1 MKIKHIV
8 KRTETERNEFGT
20 QTEPNS
26 KKKVTRVIVRR
37 LRVLKVSQS
46 VDVFVLWRLSNHF
59 QDNFSIT
66 DPTPNYRVGIANKVA
81 MVSRSLYQ

>member
-20 QTEPNS
+20 QTESNS

-37 LRVLKVSQS
+37 LRVLKVLQS
-46 VDVFVLWRLSNHF
+46 VDAFAVWRLSNCF
-59 QDNFSIT
+59 QDNFSAT
-66 DPTPNYRVGIANKVA
+66 SPTPNSRVCIANKV
-81 MVSRSLYQ
+81 VQFSRALHQ